1 MPLGRESGIVSS
13 SLHDAFSMI
22 DGSHAY
28 SIPIFRLW
36 RRDLG
41 TRQFRVLLVLGPPSP
56 LFVTS
61 LFLTNMMIVCSRYKS
76 LVHVL
81 FGRRRE
87 RLRVTRGPPRW
98 PATIAKTRV
107 RPPNLDVIYRLPLPV
122 SNCF

>member
-1 MPLGRESGIVSS
+1 MKAKCMMPLGRESGIVSS

-81 FGRRRE
+81 FGRRR
-87 RLRVTRGPPRW
+87 RTICGMPHTYNTDRRNKATTR
-98 PATIAKTRV
+98 PARYSTLHRSY
-107 RPPNLDVIYRLPLPV
+107 L
-122 SNCF
+122 S

>member
-1 MPLGRESGIVSS
+1 MPLGRESEIVSS

-76 LVHVL
+76 LVHVDFLL
-81 FGRRRE
+81 FGRRR
-87 RLRVTRGPPRW
+87 RTICRMPHTYNTDRRNKATTR
-98 PATIAKTRV
+98 PARYSTLHRSY
-107 RPPNLDVIYRLPLPV
+107 L
-122 SNCF
+122 S